1 MLLTSVICQFFLPL
15 PVCPSSNDPS
25 FSPLERGRISH
36 GFKTH
41 WVCVINLPIIFFL
54 FFYFLY
60 IYIYIYIFKIAS
72 CFKDQIWSIFKKIDT
87 FRLNFFFLGYI
98 THCSCWAFQIYV
110 SFQQIPTNP
119 AGLIEYRAHPFWIQ
133 KYCPFHEHDNTPRCC
148 SCERME
154 VGD

>member
-1 MLLTSVICQFFLPL
+1 MDSKPT
-15 PVCPSSNDPS
+15 
-25 FSPLERGRISH
+25 G
-36 GFKTH
+36 G
-41 WVCVINLPIIFFL
+41 VCVINLPIIFFL
-54 FFYFLY
+54 IKKMRHVL
-60 IYIYIYIFKIAS
+60 KIK
-72 CFKDQIWSIFKKIDT
+72 FGTFKKKKLT
-87 FRLNFFFLGYI
+87 FQLNFFFLGYI
-98 THCSCWAFQIYV
+98 THCSCCWAFQIYV